1 METTKNIQ
9 HLLFRTIDGL
19 GRKELA
25 KPATVRQLLVRTA
38 LEHIPFA
45 YDAIGRHI
53 EMLIAEYCRSSRKQP

>member
-9 HLLFRTIDGL
+9 HLLFRTIDSL

-25 KPATVRQLLVRTA
+25 NAAAVRQLLVRRA

-53 EMLIAEYCRSSRKQP
+53 EMLIAEYCRPGRKKQ